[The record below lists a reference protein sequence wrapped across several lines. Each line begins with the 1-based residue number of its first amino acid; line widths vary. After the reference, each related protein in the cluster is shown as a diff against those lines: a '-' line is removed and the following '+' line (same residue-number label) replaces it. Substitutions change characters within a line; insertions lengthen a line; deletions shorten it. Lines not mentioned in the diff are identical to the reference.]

1 MIRERL
7 KALARGAATI
17 VVAPALIS
25 YWVRSAVLGRD
36 RALEGSTQ
44 ALAWVPGILGQY
56 IRRAFLSRVL
66 AGCHRSAVVEFGT
79 IFAQADARLDENAY
93 VGPRCHLGLV
103 HVERNA
109 LLAAG
114 VHVPSG
120 GRSHGIDDV
129 RVPIRDQ
136 QGSPTLVRIGAG
148 SWIGSAAVIMA
159 DVGRDA
165 IVGAGAVVTRPVPD
179 RVVVAG
185 VPARVVK
192 HRDAGVTLVRS
203 ASLSARLQ

>member
-1 MIRERL
+1 VTRERL

-25 YWVRSAVLGRD
+25 YWARSAVLGRD

-79 IFAQADARLDENAY
+79 IFAQAGARLDENAY

-192 HRDAGVTLVRS
+192 HRDAGVNLARS
-203 ASLSARLQ
+203 ASFSARLQ